1 MGNPTYMN
9 FSDTEWSRLGDNAA
23 WGIAF
28 VPRPSDDGDP
38 TPLSVRIF
46 NAYNIP
52 ISTNSVQLNK
62 GTLPGYDLENADA
75 IAVIKMS
82 LLEEL
87 NNDPPR
93 LVEVYVNANGEAE
106 FIEVGAEKF
115 NPGQYDVRYS
125 IPTRRLINKVEQVAI
140 TGFNPPPLVYVR
152 GPYNLLEEYDSKG
165 ERIKT
170 ILDPLNELVNDTCYE
185 EFFKRYALIM
195 YRTPI
200 LRSEWKDTLDSLY
213 NVQAFER
220 IIGWITKIEA
230 EGVDENTEI
239 IFSDITL
246 YPYEIDLEDYKY
258 KTFPAHYVEPEFDS
272 VNSKCDVDYS
282 YINFPRQDAL
292 KIELD
297 TYIDPETGQEKSD
310 FISVDNVFV
319 IGWPCVITDWSAFP
333 MGGLQVNLTG
343 NREAVRITENLDYVW
358 TIDDDGNPLISFIIR
373 DKKVKVCSAY
383 NCPPEHYYF
392 GPLAN
397 YSMGVTNWVVTEVDE
412 NNNPKE
418 IVYFNYH
425 GEYGWAWQF
434 NSRVYP
440 KGTLMFISKI
450 IVVLRRH
457 KSSITIYDPSGGA
470 DEIANSMKYE
480 LYPIIE
486 CDPPAPICGAGK
498 FNGVV
503 DHTSCLYDHDPTTFE
518 NLVECDSN
526 RLQEALSGP
535 SISMTLPFLNGVEI
549 DVNKASGEESV
560 VTYLDSNSSP
570 LCKIANY
577 IYDLVNYD
585 ELSEVTYILGPEA
598 EPKLGQQFGDGII
611 NSISYSYQDSSN
623 YLITI
628 TTGSKFIDS
637 GTSFSDSSIW
647 TMDVES
653 ITREGVVTQ
662 VAGNGIHYVVHV
674 NGLGD
679 YIAVNTIFNQMPP
692 EVGDRVTIEIN
703 NVPKGWR

>member
-1 MGNPTYMN
+1 MGNPTYTN

-23 WGIAF
+23 WGIVF

-125 IPTRRLINKVEQVAI
+125 IPTRRLVNKVEQVAI

-152 GPYNLLEEYDSKG
+152 GPYNLLEDYDSKG

-170 ILDPLNELVNDTCYE
+170 IMDPLNELVNDTCYE
-185 EFFKRYALIM
+185 EFFKRYALIV

-213 NVQAFER
+213 DVQAFER

-230 EGVDENTEI
+230 DGVDENTEI

-246 YPYEIDLEDYKY
+246 YPYEIDLGGIHKI
-258 KTFPAHYVEPEFDS
+258 PVHYVDMELSFE
-272 VNSKCDVDYS
+272 NEKCDVDYS
-282 YINFPRQDAL
+282 YINFPREDAI
-292 KIELD
+292 KIEFD
-297 TYIDPETGQEKSD
+297 KYVDPESGQEQSD
-310 FISVDNVFV
+310 FISVDRVIV
-319 IGWPCVITDWSAFP
+319 IGWKC
-333 MGGLQVNLTG
+333 NLVDLHG
-343 NREAVRITENLDYVW
+343 FGYGIGVHIISQKEAVAITENLDYVW
-358 TIDDDGNPLISFIIR
+358 MTDEDGNLLISFIVR
-373 DKKVKVCSAY
+373 E
-383 NCPPEHYYF
+383 N
-392 GPLAN
+392 PLAKIYPGN
-397 YSMGVTNWVVTEVDE
+397 YYTYGPKAFYDYVNNIEVTRVDD
-412 NNNPKE
+412 NGHPVSY
-418 IVYFNYH
+418 IRHNYN
-425 GEYGWAWQF
+425 GEKGWAWRL
-434 NSRVYP
+434 NSRNGIGPIYFVT
-440 KGTLMFISKI
+440 K
-450 IVVLRRH
+450 IVVVARRH
-457 KSSITIYDPSGGA
+457 KSSITIYDPDGNA
-470 DEIANSMKYE
+470 DQIANSMKYE

-535 SISMTLPFLNGVEI
+535 SISMVLPFLNGVEI

-577 IYDLVNYD
+577 IYDLINYD

-674 NGLGD
+674 DGLGD